1 MAEPTPSPTPTAT
14 TPPSVVGGFD
24 VNKAKTGGYN
34 QNNVPGASSLPSNYN
49 PYGSQTG
56 LDKGTWF
63 LRPQPQNVYIP
74 SSVTPELMPEYEARI
89 NYQYY
94 KPSDIE
100 GAYDGLDINTQAL
113 FETVA
118 RSQGG
123 RSGSALFQ
131 RYAKESNRLS
141 ESGVRKSPMDLLYD
155 VAFKRGILKDDG
167 TFEAY
172 EPSGASGG
180 SRGGRGGYSGPTA
193 SVTIAAESDVRATAD
208 AIAMEMIGR
217 GINDEEYQRILKR
230 TRSAE
235 QTQPQVTT
243 SGTGYSATQQ
253 GLTAEGRKDIVQNIL
268 AKKPEYEEFQKST
281 TLMDWFDRA
290 LSERPL

>member
-1 MAEPTPSPTPTAT
+1 MDGIVMSEPTPEPTPTPA
-14 TPPSVVGGFD
+14 VVEPFNPG
-24 VNKAKTGGYN
+24 KAKGGGYN
-34 QNNVPGASSLPSNYN
+34 PDVTGGVSVPGRGTLNSQSS
-49 PYGSQTG
+49 GG
-56 LDKGTWF
+56 KGVWF
-63 LRPQPQNVYIP
+63 LRPEPRTDIYVPGGTGPQQ
-74 SSVTPELMPEYEARI
+74 MAEYEAQAA
-89 NYQYY
+89 NQYY
-94 KPSDIE
+94 DPADLV
-100 GAYDGLDINTQAL
+100 GAYDSLDPSIQDL
-113 FETVA
+113 LTVVA
-118 RSQGG
+118 KSQGG
-123 RSGSALFQ
+123 RSGSALFT
-131 RYAKESNRLS
+131 RYVRESKRLS
-141 ESGVRKSPMDLLYD
+141 DSGIRRSPIDIAYN
-155 VAFKRGILKDDG
+155 VAFNRGILKDDG
-167 TFEAY
+167 TFTA
-172 EPSGASGG
+172 PADGASVGG
-180 SRGGRGGYSGPTA
+180 RGGRGGYSGPTA